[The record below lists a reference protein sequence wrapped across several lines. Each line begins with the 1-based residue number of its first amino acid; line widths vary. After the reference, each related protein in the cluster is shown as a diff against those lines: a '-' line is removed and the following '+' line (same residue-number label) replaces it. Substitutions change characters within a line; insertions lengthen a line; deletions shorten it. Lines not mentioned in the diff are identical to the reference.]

1 MGTVSG
7 DTIEKKKSK
16 MVHKIVLISCLLVIP
31 SISLE
36 TEKTNPKAASPYTNC
51 GCQCSSLT
59 FRDKSGRVQG
69 NCKSADHTGAQWC
82 YVDTSVP
89 STCQDLSYTSVRF
102 PGKPWSYEAC
112 ATPACGYNNGGFN
125 NGGYNNGGYNNG
137 GYNNGGFSNGG
148 YDNGGFDN
156 GGFDNGGFSNGGN
169 GGFNNGGF
177 NNGGFNNGGFSNGGL
192 NNGGHN
198 NGGFSNGGY
207 GVGSSTCRGTKCFG
221 SSGSSGLNNGAY
233 GSSSSGSG
241 TGFLAGILGGR
252 SQAKDDDSVKFGR
265 RK

>member
-1 MGTVSG
+1 MGVSG
-7 DTIEKKKSK
+7 DTIGKTKSK

-31 SISLE
+31 CISLE

-125 NGGYNNGGYNNG
+125 NGGYNNGGFN
-137 GYNNGGFSNGG
+137 
-148 YDNGGFDN
+148 
-156 GGFDNGGFSNGGN
+156 NGGFSNGGN

-177 NNGGFNNGGFSNGGL
+177 NNGGLSNGGFSNGGL

-221 SSGSSGLNNGAY
+221 TSGSSGLNNGA
-233 GSSSSGSG
+233 
-241 TGFLAGILGGR
+241 
-252 SQAKDDDSVKFGR
+252 
-265 RK
+265 

>member
-7 DTIEKKKSK
+7 DTIEKTKSK
-16 MVHKIVLISCLLVIP
+16 MVHKVVLISCLLVIP
-31 SISLE
+31 CISLE

-125 NGGYNNGGYNNG
+125 NGGTIME
-137 GYNNGGFSNGG
+137 
-148 YDNGGFDN
+148 D
-156 GGFDNGGFSNGGN
+156 
-169 GGFNNGGF
+169 
-177 NNGGFNNGGFSNGGL
+177 
-192 NNGGHN
+192 
-198 NGGFSNGGY
+198 
-207 GVGSSTCRGTKCFG
+207 TTME
-221 SSGSSGLNNGAY
+221 
-233 GSSSSGSG
+233 
-241 TGFLAGILGGR
+241 
-252 SQAKDDDSVKFGR
+252 DSVMEDIIMEDLIMEDLTMEDLIMEDLAT
-265 RK
+265 

>member
-1 MGTVSG
+1 MGVSG
-7 DTIEKKKSK
+7 DTIEKTKSK

-125 NGGYNNGGYNNG
+125 NGGFNNGGFNNGGYSNGGYNNG
-137 GYNNGGFSNGG
+137 GYNNGGFS
-148 YDNGGFDN
+148 
-156 GGFDNGGFSNGGN
+156 
-169 GGFNNGGF
+169 
-177 NNGGFNNGGFSNGGL
+177 
-192 NNGGHN
+192 NGGHN

-241 TGFLAGILGGR
+241 TGYLAGILGGR
-252 SQAKDDDSVKFGR
+252 SQAKEDDSVKFGR

>member
-1 MGTVSG
+1 MGIKG
-7 DTIEKKKSK
+7 DTIEKTKSK
-16 MVHKIVLISCLLVIP
+16 MVPKIILISYLLVIP

-112 ATPACGYNNGGFN
+112 ATPVCGYNNGGF
-125 NGGYNNGGYNNG
+125 
-137 GYNNGGFSNGG
+137 
-148 YDNGGFDN
+148 
-156 GGFDNGGFSNGGN
+156 
-169 GGFNNGGF
+169 
-177 NNGGFNNGGFSNGGL
+177 

>member
-7 DTIEKKKSK
+7 DTIGKTKSK

-31 SISLE
+31 CISLE

-125 NGGYNNGGYNNG
+125 NGGFNNGGFNNGGYSNG

-148 YDNGGFDN
+148 YNNGGFN
-156 GGFDNGGFSNGGN
+156 NGGFSNGGN

-177 NNGGFNNGGFSNGGL
+177 SNGGFSNGGL
-192 NNGGHN
+192 SNGGH
-198 NGGFSNGGY
+198 
-207 GVGSSTCRGTKCFG
+207 
-221 SSGSSGLNNGAY
+221 

-241 TGFLAGILGGR
+241 TGYLAGILGGR
-252 SQAKDDDSVKFGR
+252 SKAKDDDSVKFGR
-265 RK
+265 R

>member
-7 DTIEKKKSK
+7 DTIEKTKSK
-16 MVHKIVLISCLLVIP
+16 MVPKIALISCLLVIP

-82 YVDTSVP
+82 YVDNSVP

-137 GYNNGGFSNGG
+137 G
-148 YDNGGFDN
+148 
-156 GGFDNGGFSNGGN
+156 FSNGGN

-177 NNGGFNNGGFSNGGL
+177 SNGGS
-192 NNGGHN
+192 GGNN

-221 SSGSSGLNNGAY
+221 SSGSSVLNNGAY

-252 SQAKDDDSVKFGR
+252 SQAKDDNSVKFGR

>member
-7 DTIEKKKSK
+7 DTIGKTKSK

-31 SISLE
+31 CISLE

-82 YVDTSVP
+82 YVDTSVR

-125 NGGYNNGGYNNG
+125 NGGFSNG
-137 GYNNGGFSNGG
+137 GYNNGGFN
-148 YDNGGFDN
+148 
-156 GGFDNGGFSNGGN
+156 NGGFSNGGI
-169 GGFNNGGF
+169 GGI

-241 TGFLAGILGGR
+241 TGYLAGILGGR
-252 SQAKDDDSVKFGR
+252 SQAKDDDSVKFG
-265 RK
+265 

>member
-1 MGTVSG
+1 MGTVKG
-7 DTIEKKKSK
+7 DTIHKTKSK
-16 MVHKIVLISCLLVIP
+16 MLPKIILISCLLVIP

-59 FRDKSGRVQG
+59 FRDKNGRVQG

-137 GYNNGGFSNGG
+137 YN
-148 YDNGGFDN
+148 
-156 GGFDNGGFSNGGN
+156 NGGFSNGGN

-192 NNGGHN
+192 NN
-198 NGGFSNGGY
+198 
-207 GVGSSTCRGTKCFG
+207 
-221 SSGSSGLNNGAY
+221 
-233 GSSSSGSG
+233 
-241 TGFLAGILGGR
+241 
-252 SQAKDDDSVKFGR
+252 
-265 RK
+265 

>member
-1 MGTVSG
+1 MGSG
-7 DTIEKKKSK
+7 DTIGKTKSK

-31 SISLE
+31 CISLE

-125 NGGYNNGGYNNG
+125 NGGYNNGGFN
-137 GYNNGGFSNGG
+137 
-148 YDNGGFDN
+148 
-156 GGFDNGGFSNGGN
+156 NGGFSNGGN

-177 NNGGFNNGGFSNGGL
+177 NNGGLS
-192 NNGGHN
+192 NGGHN

-252 SQAKDDDSVKFGR
+252 SQAKKDDSVKFGR

>member
-1 MGTVSG
+1 MGVKG
-7 DTIEKKKSK
+7 DTIEKTKSK
-16 MVHKIVLISCLLVIP
+16 MVPKIIPISYLLVIP

-125 NGGYNNGGYNNG
+125 NIGYNNGATIME
-137 GYNNGGFSNGG
+137 
-148 YDNGGFDN
+148 DTTM
-156 GGFDNGGFSNGGN
+156 
-169 GGFNNGGF
+169 
-177 NNGGFNNGGFSNGGL
+177 
-192 NNGGHN
+192 
-198 NGGFSNGGY
+198 
-207 GVGSSTCRGTKCFG
+207 V
-221 SSGSSGLNNGAY
+221 
-233 GSSSSGSG
+233 
-241 TGFLAGILGGR
+241 
-252 SQAKDDDSVKFGR
+252 DSVMEDIIMEDLTMEDLVMEEMVDSTMEDSIMEVSTMVDLAMVD
-265 RK
+265 

>member
-7 DTIEKKKSK
+7 DTIGKTKSK

-31 SISLE
+31 CISLE
-36 TEKTNPKAASPYTNC
+36 TEKTNPKAASPYTNG

-82 YVDTSVP
+82 YVDTSEP

-112 ATPACGYNNGGFN
+112 ATPAW
-125 NGGYNNGGYNNG
+125 GYNNG

-148 YDNGGFDN
+148 Y
-156 GGFDNGGFSNGGN
+156 
-169 GGFNNGGF
+169 
-177 NNGGFNNGGFSNGGL
+177 NNGGFNNGGFSNGG
-192 NNGGHN
+192 NGGFN

-221 SSGSSGLNNGAY
+221 SSGLNNGAY

-241 TGFLAGILGGR
+241 TGYLAGILGGR
-252 SQAKDDDSVKFGR
+252 SKA
-265 RK
+265 

>member
-7 DTIEKKKSK
+7 DTIEKTKSK
-16 MVHKIVLISCLLVIP
+16 MVHKVVLISCLLVIP
-31 SISLE
+31 CISLE

-69 NCKSADHTGAQWC
+69 NCKSTDHTGAQWC
-82 YVDTSVP
+82 YVDTIVP

-112 ATPACGYNNGGFN
+112 ATPACGY
-125 NGGYNNGGYNNG
+125 
-137 GYNNGGFSNGG
+137 
-148 YDNGGFDN
+148 
-156 GGFDNGGFSNGGN
+156 
-169 GGFNNGGF
+169 NNGGF

-233 GSSSSGSG
+233 GSSSSGS
-241 TGFLAGILGGR
+241 
-252 SQAKDDDSVKFGR
+252 
-265 RK
+265 